1 MPALARKADRVSQF
15 ESVSFAEDVIAGLS
29 AKPKWL
35 LAKYFYDATGS
46 ELFEQITELPEY
58 YPTRREL
65 AILRDNA
72 GAIAALIPPGAALIE
87 FGAGSS
93 KKARILFAAAPQL
106 AAYVPVDISGEF
118 LLEEARQ
125 LRRDVPKLSV
135 WPVAA
140 DFTKDF
146 RLPSFVAS
154 RAHVGF
160 FPGSTLGNF
169 EPHDAAA
176 FLRHAGRMLG
186 QGSLLI
192 LGVDLVKATEVLNAA
207 YNDAAGITAA
217 FNRNLLARM
226 NRELDADFDLD
237 TFSHRAFFNP
247 AHSRIE
253 MHLVSAKRQTVTVA
267 GEKFSFHAGE
277 SIHTES
283 SYKYTLESFRAL
295 AHEAGWRPLEVWTDA
310 DSYFSVHALRFGG

>member
-1 MPALARKADRVSQF
+1 MPALARKAARASQF
-15 ESVSFAEDVIAGLS
+15 ESSSFAEDAIAGIS
-29 AKPKWL
+29 AEPKWL
-35 LAKYFYDATGS
+35 SAKYFYDAVGS
-46 ELFEQITELPEY
+46 ELFEQITEQPEY
-58 YPTRREL
+58 YPTRCEL
-65 AILRDNA
+65 AILRENA

-93 KKARILFAAAPQL
+93 KKARILIAAAPQL

-118 LLEEARQ
+118 LFEEARQ
-125 LRRDVPKLSV
+125 LRRDMPKLSIL
-135 WPVAA
+135 PLAA

-146 RLPSFVAS
+146 RLPSFVAA

-169 EPHDAAA
+169 EPHDAAT
-176 FLRHAGRMLG
+176 FLRHAGSMLG
-186 QGSLLI
+186 QGAVLI
-192 LGVDLVKATEVLNAA
+192 LGVDLVKATNVLDAA

-217 FNRNLLARM
+217 FNRNLLVRM

-247 AHSRIE
+247 THSRIE
-253 MHLVSAKRQTVTVA
+253 MHLVSAKRQNVTVA
-267 GEKFSFHAGE
+267 GETFTFSAGE

-283 SYKYTLESFRAL
+283 SYKYTLDSFRAL
-295 AHEAGWRPLEVWTDA
+295 AREAGWKPLDAWTDG
-310 DSYFSVHALRFGG
+310 YFSVHALRFGG

>member
-1 MPALARKADRVSQF
+1 MPALAKKAARISEF
-15 ESVSFAEDVIAGLS
+15 ESISFAEDVVAGL
-29 AKPKWL
+29 AAQPKWL
-35 LAKYFYDATGS
+35 LAKYFYDTAGS
-46 ELFEQITELPEY
+46 ELFEQITDQPEY

-65 AILRDNA
+65 NILNEYA
-72 GAIAALIPPGAALIE
+72 GAISKLIPPGAALIE
-87 FGAGSS
+87 FGAGST
-93 KKARILFAAAPQL
+93 KKARIVIAAAPQL

-125 LRRDVPKLSV
+125 LRGDLPKLSV

-140 DFTKDF
+140 DFTQAF
-146 RLPSFVAS
+146 RLPAFVAS

-186 QGSLLI
+186 KGSVLI

-217 FNRNLLARM
+217 FNRNLLRRM

-247 AHSRIE
+247 GQSRIE
-253 MHLVSAKRQTVTVA
+253 MHLVSARQQSVTVA
-267 GEKFSFHAGE
+267 GRRFTFEAGE

-283 SYKYTLESFRAL
+283 SYKYTLDNFRAL
-295 AHEAGWRPLEVWTDA
+295 AREAGWRPLEAWTDA
-310 DSYFSVHALRFGG
+310 DGYFSVHALRYGG